1 MIDLGNM
8 NAAEWKRVAEAG
20 GVGST
25 SAVLERI
32 DETLD
37 LVDAL
42 IHSLPLKQERKRQL
56 CSRVYELWSEIEDD
70 METTP
75 ADFD

>member
-1 MIDLGNM
+1 M
-8 NAAEWKRVAEAG
+8 
-20 GVGST
+20 ST

-56 CSRVYELWSEIEDD
+56 CSRVYELWQEIEDD